1 MVVPFRRCP
10 VSVGVEL
17 LNEHR
22 YHELW
27 QRYCTFINLRLPAF
41 VVPGVHSVLTGADV
55 QGVLDGRRLRDVL
68 ALARERVRFAGERV
82 AAVVAIGAAGVV
94 VLIFFTGRRG
104 RRLVGQA
111 ASGVRN
117 PLVTKFAL
125 FLALSGFL
133 VGLMVVTLPFLI
145 GLGGPLGYTAGFFI
159 SLATSATIAIPS
171 PGFAA
176 ILIMAR
182 ELNPIW
188 LGIAAGVGGTF
199 GELSGYYAGS
209 RGSGTLEGNRF
220 HNIMRGYMDR
230 AGGAV
235 IFISGLVPVIP
246 VDVAGLIAGSTR
258 YPIRKFLFYLGIGKT
273 IMTAAT
279 LYLAVRAFEWAEPF
293 LGFLT

>member
-1 MVVPFRRCP
+1 M
-10 VSVGVEL
+10 SAGAGL
-17 LNEHR
+17 LKEHR
-22 YHELW
+22 YHVLY
-27 QRYCTFINLRLPAF
+27 QRYCTFINLHLPAF
-41 VVPGVHSVLTGADV
+41 AVPGVHSVLTGADV
-55 QGVLDGRRLRDVL
+55 QDVLYRRRLRNVL
-68 ALARERVRFAGERV
+68 GLVRFAGERV
-82 AAVVAIGAAGVV
+82 VAVAAIGAGGVV
-94 VLIFFTGRRG
+94 VLVIFTGRRG
-104 RRLVGQA
+104 RHLVGQA

-117 PLVTKFAL
+117 PLVIKFAL

-145 GLGGPLGYTAGFFI
+145 VLGGPLGYTAGFFI
-159 SLATSATIAIPS
+159 SLVTSATIVIPS

-176 ILIMAR
+176 ILMMAR

-209 RGSGTLEGNRF
+209 RGSRTFEGNRF
-220 HNIMRGYMDR
+220 HNIMRGYMER
-230 AGGAV
+230 SGGAV

-273 IMTAAT
+273 VTTAGI